1 MSSDQEGEGALGRL
15 DGRLSIVTG
24 AAHGIGAA
32 IARRLS
38 AEGARVICVDLD
50 PAVAHVAASLRN
62 ADAYVLDVSDAAAVH
77 EMVSRVLSDAE
88 RIDILVNNAGIDG
101 RLVPLAEGHQ
111 ADFDRV
117 VDVNLGGCWLMMRA
131 VLPAMVAARKG
142 AIINI
147 SSVTAMIGYPS
158 LSIYAASKAGMIG
171 ISRSAAVEYGHL
183 GIRVN
188 AICPGGVKTR
198 LADEFGDR
206 ATLETWIARHA
217 LKRFAEPEEIA
228 AVTAFVASD
237 DASFVTGAVIPVDG
251 GLTAG

>member
-1 MSSDQEGEGALGRL
+1 M
-15 DGRLSIVTG
+15 
-24 AAHGIGAA
+24 
-32 IARRLS
+32 RRPRS
-38 AEGARVICVDLD
+38 RSRSRCGF
-50 PAVAHVAASLRN
+50 LRN

-101 RLVPLAEGHQ
+101 RLVLAEGHQ

-147 SSVTAMIGYPS
+147 SSVAAMIGYPS

-188 AICPGGVKTR
+188 AICPGG
-198 LADEFGDR
+198 
-206 ATLETWIARHA
+206 
-217 LKRFAEPEEIA
+217 
-228 AVTAFVASD
+228 
-237 DASFVTGAVIPVDG
+237 
-251 GLTAG
+251 